1 MSVSSSSSQ
10 PAVSQPV
17 QQLVVPESEAF
28 VIVCSRDLSEEE
40 LSLLKEYGRVVLFDS
55 KVYANIP
62 IQSLDFDYLVI
73 DLRKSEDRNYL
84 QQISVPVLEKY
95 NLISVCHSM
104 QKNEDYHQELGV
116 DNVLTKLPLKQ
127 AFKQDFDRL
136 LLKKKISKPNAGAS
150 CIKSVFRLFN
160 GEWN

>member
-55 KVYANIP
+55 KVYAK

-73 DLRKSEDRNYL
+73 DLRKSEDRHYL

-95 NLISVCHSM
+95 NLISVCHSI

-116 DNVLTKLPLKQ
+116 DNVLSKLPPKQ

-136 LLKKKISKPNAGAS
+136 LLQKKISKPNAGVS

-160 GEWN
+160 GQWN